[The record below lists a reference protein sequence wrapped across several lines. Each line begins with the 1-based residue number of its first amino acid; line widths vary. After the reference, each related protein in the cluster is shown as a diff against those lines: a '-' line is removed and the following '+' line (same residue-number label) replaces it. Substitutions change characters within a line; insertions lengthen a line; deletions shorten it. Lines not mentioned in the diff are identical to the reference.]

1 MATDKSVNLCLAIVL
16 CIKTLYFSVY
26 LLFLL
31 YRLFIICRVYWLNPI
46 LLNVAFSCDSVS
58 FYLM

>member
-1 MATDKSVNLCLAIVL
+1 MVSDKLVNLCLAFVL

-31 YRLFIICRVYWLNPI
+31 YCLFIICRVYWLNPD
-46 LLNVAFSCDSVS
+46 VFC
-58 FYLM
+58 